1 MSSASRKR
9 RKRAP
14 RRPRSE
20 TPEAAPQAGTE
31 SEDKQAAAAQ
41 PKRAPK
47 APAQIEDRRP
57 SAPWGSFP
65 LVELVVFVALIML
78 AVGFFL
84 SGPRGSLLLVTGLAL
99 GSLAGLELSVREHF
113 GGFRSHTVLLAGAA
127 GLATMLLLAYAAQA
141 VVGVAVI
148 AGAVVFG
155 GCAWLLARA
164 FRSRSGRLVKLR

>member
-9 RKRAP
+9 RKRPP

-20 TPEAAPQAGTE
+20 TPEAGPEAGAE
-31 SEDKQAAAAQ
+31 SEDKQAAGAQ

-57 SAPWGSFP
+57 PAPWGSFP

-84 SGPRGSLLLVTGLAL
+84 SGPRGSLLLVTGLVL
-99 GSLAGLELSVREHF
+99 GSLAGLELSIREHF
-113 GGFRSHTVLLAGAA
+113 AGFRSHTSVLAGAA
-127 GLATMLLLAYAAQA
+127 A
-141 VVGVAVI
+141 VLVGTLVAVI
-148 AGAVVFG
+148 AGKIYLPVLFGIVVVVFVAG
-155 GCAWLLARA
+155 FVA
-164 FRSRSGRLVKLR
+164 FRRVFKRASGGLSFR